1 VLPGAAIRGL
11 QSRVICACNGRVGWL
26 FRCSAGHAGL
36 SLSFN
41 LISIHIRLY
50 MAYSLIY
57 LIAVVG
63 TAVSLIL
70 GVATQPGSR
79 EETAVTVTLPCPD
92 AVLQTAGTVL
102 DPAVFTD
109 AVARWRALERLRD
122 FRSRLYGCLTRRADA
137 LFELADAVLCADH
150 AVTSLVQLCL
160 EPEFTRGHGALYDAL
175 SAGQVDDE
183 MLFSPLAA
191 ELPQAVDGPEAL
203 AWIAEHDVIDHGLLD
218 KALAGLSPGDAAQ
231 VRDACARW
239 SRLRFAVDA
248 TAYPRPD
255 AWCSPGREHVHNGA
269 CHCKGSSKTAPGW
282 EYQFAAAIG
291 HLRTAWAALL
301 DVARTTPATRTA
313 ATIAQV
319 KNVLRRLRAA
329 GHGHKA
335 APLFIF
341 DAGYSAA
348 ALADGL
354 LGCPVHVLVRL
365 AAGSVFYAEPVAWQ
379 GRCGRPARRGA
390 AVHCLEPADFAAA
403 AAGSGPRG
411 RKKPLPPNP
420 GPDETLVLPDTP
432 LYGTVRAEAWHDL
445 HPLIHGDRGWF
456 AGRNILPVL
465 PGTLVHVTVERLPDG
480 RDPHRAMWLW
490 HAGPGPLS
498 LDELWRAYLARFDI
512 EHAFKLVKG
521 TLGLTA
527 AKIRAP
533 EQADRWTRLL
543 MAAHAQLLLARPL
556 AADLRRPWE
565 KHPDSSRPLA
575 PGRIRRGF
583 RNIHHDLGTPARV
596 AKPSRPGP
604 GRPKGS
610 IKGPAPR
617 YLLPGEADMP
627 RTTDTTLTRQK
638 VKT

>member
-1 VLPGAAIRGL
+1 LSDHVLTGLPGGQRPPLLEPAAPEPA
-11 QSRVICACNGRVGWL
+11 QV
-26 FRCSAGHAGL
+26 AG
-36 SLSFN
+36 
-41 LISIHIRLY
+41 
-50 MAYSLIY
+50 
-57 LIAVVG
+57 
-63 TAVSLIL
+63 
-70 GVATQPGSR
+70 
-79 EETAVTVTLPCPD
+79 
-92 AVLQTAGTVL
+92 
-102 DPAVFTD
+102 
-109 AVARWRALERLRD
+109 AVARYLALRE
-122 FRSRLYGCLTRRADA
+122 FRSRLYACLTSRADA

-175 SAGQVDDE
+175 SAGRIDDE
-183 MLFSPLAA
+183 KLFSLLAS
-191 ELPQAVDGPEAL
+191 ELPQAVDGPAARE
-203 AWIAEHDVIDHGLLD
+203 WIAEHDVIDHGLLEQ
-218 KALAGLSPGDAAQ
+218 ALAGLHRDDAAR

-282 EYQFAAAIG
+282 EYQFTAAIG
-291 HLRTAWAALL
+291 HLRTAWAALV
-301 DVARTTPATRTA
+301 DVARTVPATRTA
-313 ATIAQV
+313 QTIAQV

-329 GHGHKA
+329 GHGREA
-335 APLFIF
+335 GPLFVF

-348 ALADGL
+348 ALTDGL
-354 LGCPVHVLVRL
+354 LGCPVHILVRL
-365 AAGSVFYAEPVAWQ
+365 AAGSVFYAEPVTWE
-379 GRCGRPARRGA
+379 GKDGRPPRRGA

-420 GPDETLVLPDTP
+420 EPDEELTLPGTP
-432 LYGTVRAEAWHDL
+432 LYGTVQARAWHGV

-456 AGRNILPVL
+456 AGRTHLPVL
-465 PGTLVHVTVERLPDG
+465 PGTLIHVTVERLPDG

-512 EHAFKLVKG
+512 EHAFKLLKA

-527 AKIRAP
+527 AKVRAP
-533 EQADRWTRLL
+533 EQAGRWVRVL

-556 AADLRRPWE
+556 ADDLRRSWE
-565 KHPDSSRPLA
+565 KQPDPARPLA
-575 PGRIRRGF
+575 PARVRRGF
-583 RNIHHDLGTPARV
+583 RNIRRSLGTPARV

-610 IKGPAPR
+610 SKGPAPR
-617 YLLPGEADMP
+617 YLLPGEAGTP
-627 RTTDTTLTRQK
+627 RTTNTPLTREK

>member
-1 VLPGAAIRGL
+1 VLHRLPRPGSGLQTLPGTGPAAL
-11 QSRVICACNGRVGWL
+11 
-26 FRCSAGHAGL
+26 SAPSGA
-36 SLSFN
+36 
-41 LISIHIRLY
+41 
-50 MAYSLIY
+50 
-57 LIAVVG
+57 
-63 TAVSLIL
+63 
-70 GVATQPGSR
+70 P
-79 EETAVTVTLPCPD
+79 
-92 AVLQTAGTVL
+92 
-102 DPAVFTD
+102 DPAVFAG
-109 AVARWRALERLRD
+109 AVARYRALERLRG
-122 FRSRLYGCLTRRADA
+122 FRQSLYECLGARADA

-150 AVTSLVQLCL
+150 AVTSLVRLCL

-175 SAGQVDDE
+175 AAGRIDDE
-183 MLFSPLAA
+183 KLFSLLAA
-191 ELPQAVDGPEAL
+191 ELPQSVDGPEART
-203 AWIAEHDVIDHGLLD
+203 WIAEHDVIDRGVLD
-218 KALAGLSPGDAAQ
+218 KALARLPTGEAAQ

-282 EYQFAAAIG
+282 EYQFTAAIG
-291 HLRTAWAALL
+291 HLRTAWTALV

-319 KNVLRRLRAA
+319 KDVLRRLRTA
-329 GHGHKA
+329 GHGA
-335 APLFIF
+335 RAVPLFVF

-348 ALADGL
+348 ALTGGL

-365 AAGSVFYAEPVAWQ
+365 PAGSVFYAEPVTWE
-379 GRCGRPARRGA
+379 GRYGRPPHRGA

-403 AAGSGPRG
+403 ADGSGPRG

-420 GPDETLVLPDTP
+420 EPGETLVLPDTP
-432 LYGTVRAEAWHDL
+432 LYGTVRAEAWHRV

-456 AGRNILPVL
+456 AGRENLPVL
-465 PGTLVHVTVERLPDG
+465 PGTLVHVTVDRLPDG

-490 HAGPGPLS
+490 HSGPGPLS

-512 EHAFKLVKG
+512 EHAFKLAKG

-527 AKIRAP
+527 AKVRNP
-533 EQADRWTRLL
+533 EQADRWARIV
-543 MAAHAQLLLARPL
+543 MAAYAQLLLALPL

-565 KHPDSSRPLA
+565 KQPCPGRPLA
-575 PGRIRRGF
+575 PGRVRRGF
-583 RNIHHDLGTPARV
+583 RNIRRDLGTPARV

-610 IKGPAPR
+610 TNGPAPR
-617 YLLPGEADMP
+617 HLLPGEADMP
-627 RTTDTTLTRQK
+627 RTVNTTLTRQK

>member
-1 VLPGAAIRGL
+1 
-11 QSRVICACNGRVGWL
+11 
-26 FRCSAGHAGL
+26 
-36 SLSFN
+36 
-41 LISIHIRLY
+41 
-50 MAYSLIY
+50 
-57 LIAVVG
+57 
-63 TAVSLIL
+63 
-70 GVATQPGSR
+70 
-79 EETAVTVTLPCPD
+79 VTVTLPCPD
-92 AVLQTAGTVL
+92 AVLQTAAAVP

-122 FRSRLYGCLTRRADA
+122 FRSRLYGCLTLRADA

-150 AVTSLVQLCL
+150 AVTSLVRLCL

-175 SAGQVDDE
+175 SAGRVDDE
-183 MLFSPLAA
+183 MLFSLLAA

-203 AWIAEHDVIDHGLLD
+203 AWIAEHDVIDHGLLAR
-218 KALAGLSPGDAAQ
+218 ALAGLSPDDAAQ

-239 SRLRFAVDA
+239 RRLRFAVDA

-255 AWCSPGREHVHNGA
+255 AVCSPGREHVHNGA
-269 CHCKGSSKTAPGW
+269 CRCRGSSRTAPGW
-282 EYQFAAAIG
+282 EYQFTAAIG

-319 KNVLRRLRAA
+319 KNVLRRLRQA
-329 GHGHKA
+329 GHAGKG

-354 LGCPVHVLVRL
+354 AGCPAHVLVRL
-365 AAGSVFYAEPVAWQ
+365 AAGSVFYAGPVAWQ
-379 GRCGRPARRGA
+379 GKYGRPARRGA
-390 AVHCLEPADFAAA
+390 AVHCLEPAGFAAA
-403 AAGSGPRG
+403 GAGSGPRG

-420 GPDETLVLPDTP
+420 EPDETLTLPGTP

-456 AGRNILPVL
+456 AGRKKLPVL

-512 EHAFKLVKG
+512 EHAFKLLKG

-527 AKIRAP
+527 AKIRTP
-533 EQADRWTRLL
+533 GQADRWTRLL

-565 KHPDSSRPLA
+565 KHPDPARPLA

-583 RNIHHDLGTPARV
+583 RDIRRDLGTPARV

-610 IKGPAPR
+610 SKGPATR
-617 YLLPGEADMP
+617 YLLPGEASMP
-627 RTTDTTLTRQK
+627 RTTDTTLTSQK

>member
-1 VLPGAAIRGL
+1 MTTACPGGP
-11 QSRVICACNGRVGWL
+11 GPDP
-26 FRCSAGHAGL
+26 
-36 SLSFN
+36 
-41 LISIHIRLY
+41 
-50 MAYSLIY
+50 
-57 LIAVVG
+57 
-63 TAVSLIL
+63 
-70 GVATQPGSR
+70 GVFA
-79 EETAVTVTLPCPD
+79 
-92 AVLQTAGTVL
+92 
-102 DPAVFTD
+102 D
-109 AVARWRALERLRD
+109 AVARYRALGRLRE
-122 FRSRLYGCLTRRADA
+122 FRSRLYDCLVRRSDA
-137 LFELADAVLCADH
+137 LFELTDAVLCADH

-175 SAGQVDDE
+175 SAGRIHDE
-183 MLFSPLAA
+183 RLFSLLAS
-191 ELPQAVDGPEAL
+191 ELPPAVDGPEAR

-218 KALAGLSPGDAAQ
+218 KALAGLPPDGASQ

-255 AWCSPGREHVHNGA
+255 AVCSPGREHVHNGA
-269 CHCKGSSKTAPGW
+269 CHCRGSSKTAPGW
-282 EYQFAAAIG
+282 EYQFTAAIG
-291 HLRTAWAALL
+291 HLRTAWAALT
-301 DVARTTPATRTA
+301 DVARTTPATRTEQ
-313 ATIAQV
+313 TIAQV
-319 KNVLRRLRAA
+319 RNVLRRLRAA
-329 GHGHKA
+329 GHGRKA
-335 APLFIF
+335 APLFVF

-354 LGCPVHVLVRL
+354 LGCPVHLLVRL
-365 AAGSVFYAEPVAWQ
+365 AAGSVFYAAPVTWQ
-379 GRCGRPARRGA
+379 GRDGRPARRGP
-390 AVHCLEPADFAAA
+390 AVHCLEPADFTAD
-403 AAGSGPRG
+403 AGHGPRG

-420 GPDETLVLPDTP
+420 EPDEELTLPDTP
-432 LYGTVRAEAWHDL
+432 LYGTVRAAAWHRV

-456 AGRNILPVL
+456 AGRTHLPVL
-465 PGTLVHVTVERLPDG
+465 RGTLVHVTVERLPDG

-512 EHAFKLVKG
+512 EHAIRTLKG

-527 AKIRAP
+527 AKVRDP
-533 EQADRWTRLL
+533 GQADRWVWLL

-565 KHPDSSRPLA
+565 KQPDPARPLT
-575 PGRIRRGF
+575 PGRVRRGF
-583 RNIHHDLGTPARV
+583 RNIRRHLGTPARV

-610 IKGPAPR
+610 SKGPAPR

-627 RTTDTTLTRQK
+627 RTANTTLTRKK

>member
-1 VLPGAAIRGL
+1 MLHTLPRSGAGLQTLPGTGQVRLPAWPAGPVPDPGVFAA
-11 QSRVICACNGRVGWL
+11 
-26 FRCSAGHAGL
+26 
-36 SLSFN
+36 
-41 LISIHIRLY
+41 
-50 MAYSLIY
+50 
-57 LIAVVG
+57 
-63 TAVSLIL
+63 
-70 GVATQPGSR
+70 
-79 EETAVTVTLPCPD
+79 
-92 AVLQTAGTVL
+92 
-102 DPAVFTD
+102 
-109 AVARWRALERLRD
+109 AVARYRAMERLRE
-122 FRSRLYGCLTRRADA
+122 FRSRLYDCLARRADA

-175 SAGQVDDE
+175 SAGRIDDE
-183 MLFSPLAA
+183 RLFSLLAA
-191 ELPQAVDGPEAL
+191 ELPPAVDGPEAR
-203 AWIAEHDVIDHGLLD
+203 AWIAEHDVIDCEILE
-218 KALAGLSPGDAAQ
+218 KSLAGLSPDDASR

-269 CHCKGSSKTAPGW
+269 CRCRGSSKTAPGW
-282 EYQFAAAIG
+282 EYQFTAAIG
-291 HLRTAWAALL
+291 HLRTAWAALT

-313 ATIAQV
+313 QTVAQV
-319 KNVLRRLRAA
+319 KSVLRRLHAA
-329 GHGHKA
+329 GHGRKA
-335 APLFIF
+335 APLFVF

-348 ALADGL
+348 ALTDGL

-365 AAGSVFYAEPVAWQ
+365 AAGCVFYADPVTWE
-379 GRCGRPARRGA
+379 GKDGRPARRGP

-403 AAGSGPRG
+403 AGHGPRG

-420 GPDETLVLPDTP
+420 ESDETLLLPDTP
-432 LYGTVRAEAWHDL
+432 LYGTVRAEAWHRV

-456 AGRNILPVL
+456 EGRKELPVL
-465 PGTLVHVTVERLPDG
+465 RGTLVHVTVERLPDG

-512 EHAFKLVKG
+512 EHAFKLLKS

-527 AKIRAP
+527 AKVRSP
-533 EQADRWTRLL
+533 EQADRWVRLL

-556 AADLRRPWE
+556 AAGLRRPWE
-565 KHPDSSRPLA
+565 KQPDPARPLA
-575 PGRIRRGF
+575 PGGVRRGF
-583 RNIHHDLGTPARV
+583 RNIRRDLGTPARV
-596 AKPSRPGP
+596 AKSSRPGP

-610 IKGPAPR
+610 SKGPAPR
-617 YLLPGEADMP
+617 HLLPGEADMP
-627 RTTDTTLTRQK
+627 RTAKTTLIRQK

>member
-1 VLPGAAIRGL
+1 VLLSLPRPGSGLQTLPGTG
-11 QSRVICACNGRVGWL
+11 
-26 FRCSAGHAGL
+26 
-36 SLSFN
+36 
-41 LISIHIRLY
+41 
-50 MAYSLIY
+50 
-57 LIAVVG
+57 
-63 TAVSLIL
+63 
-70 GVATQPGSR
+70 
-79 EETAVTVTLPCPD
+79 
-92 AVLQTAGTVL
+92 
-102 DPAVFTD
+102 PAVPSAPAGAPDPSVFTG
-109 AVARWRALERLRD
+109 AVARYRALERLRA
-122 FRSRLYGCLTRRADA
+122 FRESLYECLDARADA

-175 SAGQVDDE
+175 SAGRVDDE
-183 MLFSPLAA
+183 ELLCLLAG
-191 ELPQAVDGPEAL
+191 ELPGAVDGPEAR
-203 AWIAEHDVIDHGLLD
+203 AWIAEHDVIDRALLD
-218 KALAGLSPGDAAQ
+218 QALAALPAEGAAQ

-282 EYQFAAAIG
+282 EYQFTAAIG
-291 HLRTAWAALL
+291 HLRTAWTAIV
-301 DVARTTPATRTA
+301 DVARTVPATRTA
-313 ATIAQV
+313 QTIAQV

-329 GHGHKA
+329 GRGTKT
-335 APLFIF
+335 APLFVF

-348 ALADGL
+348 ALTDGL

-365 AAGSVFYAEPVAWQ
+365 AAGSVFYAEPVAWK
-379 GRCGRPARRGA
+379 GKYGRPARRGA

-403 AAGSGPRG
+403 AGSGPRG
-411 RKKPLPPNP
+411 RKRPLPPNP
-420 GPDETLVLPDTP
+420 EPDEALVLPDTP
-432 LYGTVRAEAWHDL
+432 LYGTVRAEAWHDV

-456 AGRNILPVL
+456 AGRKSLPVL

-498 LDELWRAYLARFDI
+498 PDELWRAYLARFDI
-512 EHAFKLVKG
+512 EHAFKLLKG

-527 AKIRAP
+527 AKVRAP
-533 EQADRWTRLL
+533 EQADRWVRLL

-556 AADLRRPWE
+556 AGDLRRPWE
-565 KHPDSSRPLA
+565 KHPDPSRPLA
-575 PGRIRRGF
+575 PGRVRRGF
-583 RNIHHDLGTPARV
+583 RNIRRELGTPARV

-610 IKGPAPR
+610 SKGPAHR

-627 RTTDTTLTRQK
+627 RTAKPALTREK